1 MAKKYNIIKEKS
13 FQFAV
18 RIFNLGKVLK
28 TDRKEIDVSRQL
40 VRSGTSV
47 GANVREAINAQST
60 ADFIHKL
67 SIAQK
72 EADETI
78 YWLELVAN
86 VFPSKSEKVT
96 GLIKENAA
104 IKNILTAIIKSC
116 KSKKKTIS
124 KT

>member
-1 MAKKYNIIKEKS
+1 MIILYNIIKEKS

-47 GANVREAINAQST
+47 GANIREAINAQST

-78 YWLELVAN
+78 YWLELLL
-86 VFPSKSEKVT
+86 FTKTITEKEFNSINDDAV
-96 GLIKENAA
+96 E
-104 IKNILTAIIKSC
+104 ILKIIRTIIIT
-116 KSKKKTIS
+116 SKKNSGKL
-124 KT
+124 

>member
-47 GANVREAINAQST
+47 GANIREAINAQST

-78 YWLELVAN
+78 YWLELLL
-86 VFPSKSEKVT
+86 FT
-96 GLIKENAA
+96 
-104 IKNILTAIIKSC
+104 KNDY
-116 KSKKKTIS
+116 
-124 KT
+124 

>member
-28 TDRKEIDVSRQL
+28 TERKEIDVSRQL

-78 YWLELVAN
+78 YWLELLL
-86 VFPSKSEKVT
+86 FTKTITEKEFNSINDDAV
-96 GLIKENAA
+96 E
-104 IKNILTAIIKSC
+104 ILKIIRTIIIT
-116 KSKKKTIS
+116 SKKNYGKL
-124 KT
+124 